1 MIFIIIYVLEKFK
14 IYFII
19 RKEKTNMKKAI
30 LFIIFSITLFLAS
43 CVADEDLE
51 NDNDE
56 TVTITHEYGEE
67 EVPKNPENVVVFDFG
82 ILDTLDE
89 LGVEVAGVPQGSVP
103 GYLEKYT
110 GSEYINAGA
119 SREPDFEAISEIDP
133 D

>member
-1 MIFIIIYVLEKFK
+1 MLFIIIDVLEKIK
-14 IYFII
+14 IYFTIS
-19 RKEKTNMKKAI
+19 KEQTNMKKAI
-30 LFIIFSITLFLAS
+30 LFIIFSITILLAACGYVEES
-43 CVADEDLE
+43 ENANG
-51 NDNDE
+51 NDNEE

-110 GSEYINAGA
+110 
-119 SREPDFEAISEIDP
+119 
-133 D
+133 